1 MTEIAMEEGRVD
13 FSDQAPLSIAEIELY
28 LSEADYDSL
37 SEAGKKNYDR
47 IVDYIAYEPP
57 AFKADIFSISI
68 EPEMNV
74 EGFTRPMTT
83 LTGCTTVTAGNRF

>member
-1 MTEIAMEEGRVD
+1 MMRFSLCVLALSFFSLTLHARGKQGLVNCGSWIYDAMTEIAMEEGRVD

-47 IVDYIAYEPP
+47 IVDYIA
-57 AFKADIFSISI
+57 
-68 EPEMNV
+68 
-74 EGFTRPMTT
+74 
-83 LTGCTTVTAGNRF
+83 